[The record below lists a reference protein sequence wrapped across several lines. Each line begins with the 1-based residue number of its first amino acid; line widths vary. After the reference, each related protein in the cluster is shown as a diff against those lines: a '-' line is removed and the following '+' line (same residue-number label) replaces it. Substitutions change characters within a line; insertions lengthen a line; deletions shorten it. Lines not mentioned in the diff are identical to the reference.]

1 VDDRTN
7 MKFVQALAVASQLA
21 LLMGAC
27 VLVGLVGGYFLDRS
41 LGTSPLFLMVGS
53 ILGMVAGIYS
63 VAKTTRFVLGV
74 INKSDSSQ
82 SNSNQGRESEEG

>member
-1 VDDRTN
+1 MDERTN
-7 MKFVQALAVASQLA
+7 LKFVQALAVASQLA

-27 VLVGLVGGYFLDRS
+27 VVVGLVGGFFLDRW
-41 LGTSPLFLMVGS
+41 LGTSPLFLIVGS

-74 INKSDSSQ
+74 INKSND
-82 SNSNQGRESEEG
+82 NQGRDREEG